1 MASSQGPKVG
11 LTHVSSISNLSL
23 QVILH
28 FNVLFSLLY
37 AILVGSCSMSKVLYY
52 NKKVSI
58 SSISVWVVFESVRLY
73 YGISGNMT
81 ENVPELSAYLL
92 ITVFPQI
99 PFTLYFAY
107 IQPVLF
113 PADPVL
119 GTLMLLLLL
128 FQIYWGFIT
137 TRRLIRNQT
146 AQFMRLCD
154 TDD

>member
-1 MASSQGPKVG
+1 
-11 LTHVSSISNLSL
+11 
-23 QVILH
+23 
-28 FNVLFSLLY
+28 
-37 AILVGSCSMSKVLYY
+37 MSKVLYY

-119 GTLMLLLLL
+119 GTMMLLLLL